1 MSFSITLYRTKSEN
15 NRVAKTLYDGV
26 QLTGNLREESDVVHP
41 EILIEGNYIGYNY
54 CYIPEWERYYYI
66 RDIHLLRTNLMRLSL
81 EVDVLM
87 SFKEQIKQESA
98 VIDKQSR
105 VLDANMYIDDGDWV
119 VQNNEFIQIK
129 NFDNG
134 FNNEGEFILIVA
146 GGGLG
151 T

>member
-1 MSFSITLYRTKSEN
+1 
-15 NRVAKTLYDGV
+15 
-26 QLTGNLREESDVVHP
+26 
-41 EILIEGNYIGYNY
+41 
-54 CYIPEWERYYYI
+54 
-66 RDIHLLRTNLMRLSL
+66 MRLSL